1 MPNESGSAILTIF
14 SNLIDQVKST
24 RPIRTDGKS
33 LTTGFVYSQMV
44 LGRMVDPEDYAK
56 PWSPMGGASL
66 QDTLKSTSTP
76 AAGGT
81 TPAPAGGTTSAPA
94 QPNPIRKAIEAAF
107 KTAELVDNMIMVTK
121 DNSYLEY
128 PTQRRIS
135 LNYEGIISSMQ
146 PTPMP
151 PISPDVQKQID
162 DAQKVLY
169 EFDEDGNQFQSKLYK
184 TYNKNSTAFATAKKN
199 YADAQAAAL
208 ADPVKAESWPQDSVF
223 YQQQVDQAWDIWKT
237 EGAEKVERAL
247 DIIESVGVSMQDHMI
262 AGARKLY
269 DAWNLGLA
277 GVPIAMPY
285 SYIEPTR
292 WYDVEDDDEGWQ
304 KLTITS
310 DQYNSHTAS
319 QAETD
324 FRNHWESHSSS
335 SDGGG
340 AIGFSFFVV
349 GADGETSFSSSSAS
363 SFGSSRSSYQFHNDG
378 KNLTIDLE
386 YGMCTIHRPW
396 LLGDLFYMKNWYSV
410 NNLKNAI
417 SDGSIDNQAN
427 SDKAQMPMIPS
438 QFLVIRN
445 VKISATDWGQ
455 DGQTFAAMHREY
467 RSDDQSESDYVSA
480 GGGFS
485 LGFLTVGGHGSHS
498 SSDSQS
504 DSSGS
509 TQHRTSS
516 DYGWRFINNTLEVR
530 GAQII
535 AWLSEIV
542 PACAPLDDPGLK
554 KDNK

>member
-1 MPNESGSAILTIF
+1 MPNESGSAILTVF
-14 SNLIDQVKST
+14 SNLIDQIKST
-24 RPIRTDGKS
+24 RPVRTDGKA

-44 LGRMVDPEDYAK
+44 LGRMVDPRDYTN
-56 PWSPMGGASL
+56 PWSPMGGSTL
-66 QDTLKSTSTP
+66 QDAVKSM
-76 AAGGT
+76 
-81 TPAPAGGTTSAPA
+81 PAPAGSPASGGSSAPTPDPKFRRA
-94 QPNPIRKAIEAAF
+94 LDAAF

-121 DNSYLEY
+121 DGSFLEY

-135 LNYEGIISSMQ
+135 LNYESIISSMQ

-151 PISPDVQKQID
+151 PISPEIQKQID
-162 DAQKVLY
+162 DSKKVLY
-169 EFDEDGNQFQSKLYK
+169 ELDDEGNIVGKSKLYK
-184 TYNKNSTAFATAKKN
+184 LYVKNSQAFAKAKKD
-199 YADAQAAAL
+199 YAEAQASAL
-208 ADPVKAESWPQDSVF
+208 ADPVKADSWPQTSVF
-223 YQQQVDQAWDIWKT
+223 YQQQVDEAWDTFKT
-237 EGAEKVERAL
+237 EGAEKIERAL

-262 AGARKLY
+262 AKARKLY

-292 WYDVEDDDEGWQ
+292 WYDIDDDTEGWQ

-319 QAETD
+319 QDETNFKD
-324 FRNHWESHSSS
+324 HWESHFS
-335 SDGGG
+335 SDSGGG
-340 AIGFSFFVV
+340 AVGFAFAFVA
-349 GADGETSFSSSSAS
+349 ADGGTSLSSSSAAS
-363 SFGSSRSSYQFHNDG
+363 SGSSASAHQFHNDA
-378 KNLTIDLE
+378 KNLTIDIE

-427 SDKAQMPMIPS
+427 SDKTQLPMIPN
-438 QFLVIRN
+438 QFLVIRK
-445 VKISATDWGQ
+445 VTISATDWGS
-455 DGQTFAAMHREY
+455 DGQTFQAMHSESRGQ
-467 RSDDQSESDYVSA
+467 DQSESDYVSA

-485 LGFLTVGGHGSHS
+485 LGFITVGGHGSHS
-498 SSDSQS
+498 SSDSS
-504 DSSGS
+504 ADSSGS
-509 TQHRTSS
+509 TSHQASA
-516 DYGWRFINNTLEVR
+516 DYGWRFINNTLEVQ

-554 KDNK
+554 KNNK